1 MTTRYFRR
9 PIAILACLAGLCS
22 GGAGAIA
29 AERILDYHSEITV
42 AADGTMVVD
51 EHIRVR
57 AEGEQIRRGIYRDFP
72 TSYRDAY
79 GNHYEVD
86 FQVLSVQRDGQPE
99 PWHSESRSN
108 GVRVY
113 VGDANHLL
121 SPGNYSYRI
130 RYHTDRQLGFFE
142 DHDELYWNVTGN
154 GWGFPIDTVSA
165 AVRLPVTLPA
175 DELTI
180 EGYTGPFGS
189 QGRDYVTAR
198 ENGEAV
204 IRTTRGLSGGEGL
217 TLVVGWPKGIVAEP
231 DLLDRLGYLLKDNL
245 GLLLALITLVM
256 SAVYLLREWRHYGRD
271 PEPGV
276 IFAHYEPP
284 EGYSP
289 ASARY
294 ISKMGYDS
302 KALSA
307 AVINLA
313 VKGYVT
319 IIKSGGDFQ
328 LKREHESRANASSEP
343 LAPGEAVLYDRLFA
357 SGSLLEL
364 DDKNHRTIGAAKS
377 AHERALKRDYLN
389 RYFKL
394 NTMKVLPTLLLSIG
408 IAVMVGV
415 LGDFTPLAAVAFL
428 LTAILHGVFFW
439 LMRAPT
445 PRGRLLMDKLEGFK
459 LYLEVAEKDDLNL
472 RHPPDLTPAL
482 FERYLPFAIA
492 LGVEQAWAEQFAR
505 VFAQLAREQ
514 GQAYRPLWYHGSFD
528 SHRLSSFTRD
538 VGSSFSSA
546 ISSASTPPG
555 SSSGGGGGGSSGGG
569 GGGGGGGGW

>member
-1 MTTRYFRR
+1 MTGRIVKIRF
-9 PIAILACLAGLCS
+9 AVLVGFAGMLAGVGVLH
-22 GGAGAIA
+22 AD
-29 AERILDYHSEITV
+29 ERILDYHSEITV

-51 EHIRVR
+51 ENIRVR
-57 AEGEQIRRGIYRDFP
+57 AEGQQIRRGIYRDFP
-72 TSYRDAY
+72 TDYQDAL
-79 GNHYEVD
+79 GNHYVVD
-86 FQVLSVQRDGQPE
+86 FQVLSVHRDGQPE

-113 VGDANHLL
+113 VGDANRVL
-121 SPGNYSYRI
+121 SAGNYSYRI
-130 RYHTDRQLGFFE
+130 RYHTDRQIGFFE
-142 DHDELYWNVTGN
+142 GHDELYWNVTGN
-154 GWGFPIDTVSA
+154 GWGFPMDSVSA
-165 AVRLPVTLPA
+165 SVRLPVTLRA
-175 DELTI
+175 DDLTI

-189 QGRDYVTAR
+189 QGRDYTTGH
-198 ENGEAV
+198 ENGQAV
-204 IRTTRGLSGGEGL
+204 IRASRSLSSGEGL
-217 TLVVGWPKGIVAEP
+217 TLVAGWPKGIVAEP
-231 DLLDRLGYLLKDNL
+231 DRFDRLGYLLKDNL

-256 SAVYLLREWRHYGRD
+256 SSIYLLREWRRYGRD

-307 AVINLA
+307 AVVNLA
-313 VKGYVT
+313 VKGYLS

-328 LKREHESRANASSEP
+328 LKRQSESKGATSPDP
-343 LAPGEAVLYDRLFA
+343 LAPGEAVLYDKLFA

-364 DDKNHRTIGAAKS
+364 DDKNHKTIGAAKS
-377 AHERALKRDYLN
+377 AHQSALKRDYLN

-394 NTMKVLPTLLLSIG
+394 NTLKLLPTLLVSIAM
-408 IAVMVGV
+408 AVVVGL
-415 LGDFTPLAAVAFL
+415 LGAFTPLAVAAFV
-428 LTAILHGVFFW
+428 LTAVVHGLFVG

-445 PRGRLLMDKLEGFK
+445 QRGRLLMDKLEGFK

-472 RHPPDLTPAL
+472 RHPPDMTPVL

-492 LGVEQAWAEQFAR
+492 LGVEQAWAEQFVA
-505 VFAQLAREQ
+505 VFANLAREQ
-514 GQAYRPLWYHGSFD
+514 GVAYRPVWYHGSFD
-528 SHRLSSFTRD
+528 SHRLGSFTKD
-538 VGSSFSSA
+538 VGGSFASA